1 MWPIWQS
8 NKNIIKDGST
18 SIASVYSV
26 DSEIG
31 SSSSAKVESA
41 GCNHC
46 LNSIFTINLTS
57 LAMYQRRH
65 PAHCRFDVIDLDP
78 YGSPAEFL
86 DGAVQSVSDGGMLA
100 VTCTDMA
107 VLCGNHSEACYAK
120 YGSMP
125 LKGKFC
131 HEMV

>member
-1 MWPIWQS
+1 MTNCRLKLVQYLLIF
-8 NKNIIKDGST
+8 
-18 SIASVYSV
+18 
-26 DSEIG
+26 
-31 SSSSAKVESA
+31 
-41 GCNHC
+41 
-46 LNSIFTINLTS
+46 NSLV
-57 LAMYQRRH
+57 MYQRRH
-65 PAHCRFDVIDLDP
+65 PVQSRFDVIDLDP

-120 YGSMP
+120 YGSMS

-131 HEMV
+131 HEMVCWFIQCTSYLVESTVPQAGFINT

>member
-1 MWPIWQS
+1 MTTTTTCCGLKLIE
-8 NKNIIKDGST
+8 NFLVFT
-18 SIASVYSV
+18 F
-26 DSEIG
+26 
-31 SSSSAKVESA
+31 
-41 GCNHC
+41 
-46 LNSIFTINLTS
+46 NSLV
-57 LAMYQRRH
+57 MYQRRH
-65 PAHCRFDVIDLDP
+65 PIQSRFDVIDLDP

-120 YGSMP
+120 YGSMS

-131 HEMV
+131 HEMVS

>member
-1 MWPIWQS
+1 MIFLTNCVRNSTIISS
-8 NKNIIKDGST
+8 NYKKKLLI
-18 SIASVYSV
+18 
-26 DSEIG
+26 
-31 SSSSAKVESA
+31 
-41 GCNHC
+41 
-46 LNSIFTINLTS
+46 TITS
-57 LAMYQRRH
+57 LAMYQRRNPVH
-65 PAHCRFDVIDLDP
+65 SRFDVIDLDP

-120 YGSMP
+120 YGCMP

-131 HEMV
+131 HEMVS